1 MSSEKILTN
10 KYIPE
15 VVPLD
20 LPWYERDGL
29 LTYCDQMKYKDF
41 LDDPDSYIKNAQII
55 NFDMIHAQCHGQPRE
70 NSDKHYQTVWAKYT
84 NNKMNIVIKLVY
96 LQIKHPESIYPRFLI
111 LVLNSKT
118 ELLDL
123 TLAGRL
129 FHIREPL
136 K

>member
-1 MSSEKILTN
+1 MDCAENCLFIYLNLYLPLYTKVAEANTFQQKNVLNYTDN
-10 KYIPE
+10 K
-15 VVPLD
+15 L
-20 LPWYERDGL
+20 
-29 LTYCDQMKYKDF
+29 
-41 LDDPDSYIKNAQII
+41 
-55 NFDMIHAQCHGQPRE
+55 
-70 NSDKHYQTVWAKYT
+70 
-84 NNKMNIVIKLVY
+84 NIVIKLVY
-96 LQIKHPESIYPRFLI
+96 LQIKHPQSIFARFSI